1 MPPPL
6 PPKKELYPQWAL
18 QTGIKPKEDSGGKYY
33 EFEYVVR
40 QKMYVYP
47 VIRVEHVSGYVKKPF
62 GYKNKTDSR
71 KQNAVSV
78 TDLKNNTQP
87 VTEEPVKTKA
97 KIEEW

>member
-18 QTGIKPKEDSGGKYY
+18 QTGIKPKEDKGGKYY

-47 VIRVEHVSGYVKKPF
+47 VMRVEHVSGYVKKPF

-78 TDLKNNTQP
+78 TDMKKKQP
-87 VTEEPVKTKA
+87 LVEPKKTEA